1 MVGSPTDCWVSVL
14 SLQSSDGG
22 LLDPDDRLSD
32 VADDRE
38 QIVAVFEERD
48 GRSALYR
55 GGDGTS
61 ASSDGT
67 RSPVQFTNGEHQ
79 PYPTFSRVDVEVTGE
94 HEPSCLLQVRR
105 GSEPTL
111 NQVCATL
118 PHLAPPPLRTDA
130 SKRWSAAPIIDDD
143 IQASSTPIKN
153 TSLEQLTPPGE
164 RQEASGD
171 ERESGAFSRFARDSH
186 RLSMQ
191 FGGNG
196 DAMWRWA
203 DAAGRL
209 QEADLQERRWEPVGA
224 NPSPEGS
231 GDDGDELPPQQQQ
244 QPARL
249 VVLTDVSGPLGMHVV
264 PDCDGSGRDSGLLV
278 QRVEPGSAVQRDG
291 RVAVG
296 DRIVQ
301 INGHSLRNISFQRA
315 QEIFL
320 SAMSAGQLRLLVEP
334 GAADPPPSAGPALA
348 GGSRVATVI
357 PTKKPVS
364 LSSRTQSVIQSSNT
378 RKLGRRLTVTLAKGA
393 AGLGFSVTTRDNPA
407 GGHAPVYVKNI
418 LAQGAAVEDG
428 RLRPGDRLLEIDG
441 QPMAGLSQQQVVQSL
456 RAVPPGHSVQLV
468 ISRHE
473 QDEQGAGTA
482 AAPAGGAAK
491 PREDASPRLP
501 RPLVSEQGGGE
512 AWNGACLYID
522 KRISVKGKTTAS
534 RSGPLD
540 VGIYIKSVI
549 HGGAASKDGRLRR
562 DDQLIDVNYSPLL
575 GLSNTDAMETLR
587 RAMCQEGP
595 KPGVITLTV
604 ARRPENMTSAVSGRD
619 SVASMLSN
627 SSGEL
632 LSAGWR
638 AAGSGDQSA
647 FSEDSQVTVVARQPP
662 PPPPPVPARPD
673 RQPASRA
680 NIRNESYYRATHDTW
695 DASAIQH
702 HLLDTTGSTSTSG
715 GGPGRHQATET
726 GTNTAGTTA
735 ATGTVT
741 ADCAYASQTS
751 LEHAGVGFTRDQL
764 GRQSM
769 SEKRHASKDAKSTDT
784 YQRTKRAREEREA
797 QRRQIEAEL
806 RLQEAS
812 ERRRAEMVGPSLG
825 LKKSSSLE
833 SLQTMVHELAL
844 AEDGQPRGPAGAG
857 RGRGCNESFRAAVDR
872 SYEAPL
878 GAIRDRMETLAVA
891 ADTGFVACLVDEES
905 AGAGGGGAFSRDA
918 AARQSSM
925 SSGVVEDK
933 KGKRRSG
940 LLKGLGSMFK
950 FGKQRR
956 SEDQGEPVPPVRT
969 TSAEPQSQFQSQSQQ
984 QRITHAPPSQGQPAG
999 PPPPAAGQERAPS
1012 RAERMVQLRQEHQR
1026 RHATRHGVYVTEAAE
1041 ERAEQHLRQVHPG
1054 KPPGPHL
1061 SDQINNNVP
1070 SAGFVRGAQGA
1081 RSSEYFRN
1089 PRPAPMAP
1097 RHRGHE
1103 GAGPPPHSWLGED
1116 GGRPAPPSHQPHG
1129 GSAAVPSADP
1139 SDPRGYRSHPGGPS
1153 EPRQSHSGPSQPRGY
1168 HDPSDPRAYPGGPVD
1183 LRGYPGTQTDPR
1195 GYSKGAVDPRGYPNG
1210 SADPRGYSSSHPEPR
1225 GYPVSDVRAHPAD
1238 PWPPSSGAGQ
1248 WVYPAPG
1255 SGSRRPSAPPPP
1267 DGEPARPG
1275 SASGGERQRYGHYAN
1290 YEQIRHH
1297 LSRQQ
1302 QQYHSQRGRHPAEP
1316 TDRPTSCYYEHEAAA
1331 AAAAAAAARS
1341 GGDHSLP
1348 RHHERSRSGPAIG
1361 PGAGGVG
1368 VPSSGGSDPR
1378 LRPAPLGLSQQQH
1391 WRRPAGAPGPLQRP
1405 SAAGSHV

>member
-1 MVGSPTDCWVSVL
+1 MWRVKDDDFSLKPKIKQCESGISTMKVTVCFSGVRVVVPCGDGNASVRDLMLQAASRYKKATGKPSDCWVSVL

-67 RSPVQFTNGEHQ
+67 RSPVQFTNGEQQ

-264 PDCDGSGRDSGLLV
+264 PDCDGSGHDSGLLV

-334 GAADPPPSAGPALA
+334 GAADPPPSAGPAPA

-441 QPMAGLSQQQVVQSL
+441 QPMAGLSQQQVVQTL

-501 RPLVSEQGGGE
+501 RPLPPEQRETEYESEPSH
-512 AWNGACLYID
+512 D
-522 KRISVKGKTTAS
+522 KEVLVFDIPVHDSERAGLGISVKGKTTAS

-662 PPPPPVPARPD
+662 PPPPVPARPD

-715 GGPGRHQATET
+715 GAPGRHQTTEA
-726 GTNTAGTTA
+726 GTNTAGTTTT
-735 ATGTVT
+735 TGTGT
-741 ADCAYASQTS
+741 ADCAYASQ
-751 LEHAGVGFTRDQL
+751 
-764 GRQSM
+764 
-769 SEKRHASKDAKSTDT
+769 
-784 YQRTKRAREEREA
+784 
-797 QRRQIEAEL
+797 
-806 RLQEAS
+806 
-812 ERRRAEMVGPSLG
+812 
-825 LKKSSSLE
+825 
-833 SLQTMVHELAL
+833 
-844 AEDGQPRGPAGAG
+844 
-857 RGRGCNESFRAAVDR
+857 
-872 SYEAPL
+872 
-878 GAIRDRMETLAVA
+878 
-891 ADTGFVACLVDEES
+891 
-905 AGAGGGGAFSRDA
+905 
-918 AARQSSM
+918 
-925 SSGVVEDK
+925 
-933 KGKRRSG
+933 
-940 LLKGLGSMFK
+940 
-950 FGKQRR
+950 
-956 SEDQGEPVPPVRT
+956 
-969 TSAEPQSQFQSQSQQ
+969 
-984 QRITHAPPSQGQPAG
+984 
-999 PPPPAAGQERAPS
+999 
-1012 RAERMVQLRQEHQR
+1012 
-1026 RHATRHGVYVTEAAE
+1026 
-1041 ERAEQHLRQVHPG
+1041 
-1054 KPPGPHL
+1054 
-1061 SDQINNNVP
+1061 
-1070 SAGFVRGAQGA
+1070 
-1081 RSSEYFRN
+1081 
-1089 PRPAPMAP
+1089 
-1097 RHRGHE
+1097 
-1103 GAGPPPHSWLGED
+1103 
-1116 GGRPAPPSHQPHG
+1116 
-1129 GSAAVPSADP
+1129 
-1139 SDPRGYRSHPGGPS
+1139 
-1153 EPRQSHSGPSQPRGY
+1153 
-1168 HDPSDPRAYPGGPVD
+1168 
-1183 LRGYPGTQTDPR
+1183 
-1195 GYSKGAVDPRGYPNG
+1195 
-1210 SADPRGYSSSHPEPR
+1210 
-1225 GYPVSDVRAHPAD
+1225 
-1238 PWPPSSGAGQ
+1238 
-1248 WVYPAPG
+1248 
-1255 SGSRRPSAPPPP
+1255 
-1267 DGEPARPG
+1267 
-1275 SASGGERQRYGHYAN
+1275 
-1290 YEQIRHH
+1290 
-1297 LSRQQ
+1297 
-1302 QQYHSQRGRHPAEP
+1302 
-1316 TDRPTSCYYEHEAAA
+1316 
-1331 AAAAAAAARS
+1331 
-1341 GGDHSLP
+1341 
-1348 RHHERSRSGPAIG
+1348 
-1361 PGAGGVG
+1361 
-1368 VPSSGGSDPR
+1368 
-1378 LRPAPLGLSQQQH
+1378 
-1391 WRRPAGAPGPLQRP
+1391 
-1405 SAAGSHV
+1405 